1 MRLRSAAAPLAA
13 AMLLLSACSAESA
26 LEDFEALRSE
36 LAGAESVHIT
46 ARVVTAGETPEEYVL
61 TFDGGE
67 DGCTVAVSEPE
78 ALAGISARITDGGTE
93 IEYGSMVLDAGDMN
107 GAGLSAVTALPR
119 LAEAIG
125 GAHAALS
132 WTEGEESVVSLV
144 PSDSESVELRL
155 GADGTPLSAEFTGSG
170 GEVLIMCEIR
180 EFSLTATED

>member
-1 MRLRSAAAPLAA
+1 MRLRAAAAPLALVLA
-13 AMLLLSACSAESA
+13 LLTACSAESS
-26 LEDFEALRSE
+26 LEDFEALRAA
-36 LAGAESVHIT
+36 LDAAEGVHIA
-46 ARVVTAGETPEEYVL
+46 ARVAAAGERPEEYRL
-61 TFDGGE
+61 TLEGTAAD
-67 DGCTVAVSEPE
+67 CTVTVVEPE
-78 ALAGISARITDGGTE
+78 ALAGVSAHITENGAE
-93 IEYGSMVLDAGDMN
+93 IGYGPLLLAAGDMN

-125 GAHAALS
+125 GAHASLS

>member
-1 MRLRSAAAPLAA
+1 MTYAPALCGGAARRRNAAAFR
-13 AMLLLSACSAESA
+13 LLGG
-26 LEDFEALRSE
+26 E
-36 LAGAESVHIT
+36 LAGGFRGPAL
-46 ARVVTAGETPEEYVL
+46 RAGR
-61 TFDGGE
+61 GGE
-67 DGCTVAVSEPE
+67 RPYHGEGRDGCTVAVSEPE

-93 IEYGSMVLDAGDMN
+93 IEYGSMVLAAGDMN

-125 GAHAALS
+125 GAHASLS
-132 WTEGEESVVSLV
+132 WTEGDESVVSLV

-155 GADGTPLSAEFTGSG
+155 GADGMPLSAEFTGSG